1 MLGLGGLHP
10 EKYLEVVPEHKNCVL
25 VDFNPADALVRRNSL
40 IGEFD
45 LLTNS
50 PAERSPL
57 NFVDFCKSIINN
69 GADLLYI
76 YTKMQL
82 SPIRNKYITFS
93 CRTAGEQLSG
103 WQRISP
109 ELDIPRNYV
118 FINDTRCKEIGYRQ
132 YVKRIYDP
140 TRDRFLDIYRDSGDN
155 MITGLIKI
163 L

>member
-1 MLGLGGLHP
+1 MEQYLDAKIKRFTQKQLFKKITKVKTMLGLHP

-25 VDFNPADALVRRNSL
+25 VDPADALVRRNSL
-40 IGEFD
+40 IREFD

-82 SPIRNKYITFS
+82 SPIRNKYITFTFS

-103 WQRISP
+103 WQRISQN
-109 ELDIPRNYV
+109 LI
-118 FINDTRCKEIGYRQ
+118 FQEI
-132 YVKRIYDP
+132 
-140 TRDRFLDIYRDSGDN
+140 TCL
-155 MITGLIKI
+155 
-163 L
+163 

>member
-40 IGEFD
+40 IREFD

-57 NFVDFCKSIINN
+57 NFVDCDFCKSIINN

-82 SPIRNKYITFS
+82 SPIRNKYITFTFS
-93 CRTAGEQLSG
+93 CRTAGGRVITLVGTHAFEYAIHIEGVRTVTETFENGTLA
-103 WQRISP
+103 RKRFN
-109 ELDIPRNYV
+109 ELKKKP
-118 FINDTRCKEIGYRQ
+118 
-132 YVKRIYDP
+132 
-140 TRDRFLDIYRDSGDN
+140 
-155 MITGLIKI
+155 
-163 L
+163 

>member
-1 MLGLGGLHP
+1 MEQYLDAKIKRFTQKQLFKKITKVKTMLGLGGLHP

-25 VDFNPADALVRRNSL
+25 VDPADALVRRNSL

-45 LLTNS
+45 LLQRREVRLTS
-50 PAERSPL
+50 L
-57 NFVDFCKSIINN
+57 IVSIINN

-103 WQRISP
+103 WQRISQN
-109 ELDIPRNYV
+109 LI
-118 FINDTRCKEIGYRQ
+118 FQEI
-132 YVKRIYDP
+132 
-140 TRDRFLDIYRDSGDN
+140 TCL
-155 MITGLIKI
+155 
-163 L
+163 

>member
-1 MLGLGGLHP
+1 MEQYLDAKIKRFTQKQLFKKITKVKTMLGLGGLHP

-25 VDFNPADALVRRNSL
+25 VDPADALVRRNSL

-57 NFVDFCKSIINN
+57 NFVDCDFCKSIINN

-93 CRTAGEQLSG
+93 CRTAGG
-103 WQRISP
+103 
-109 ELDIPRNYV
+109 V
-118 FINDTRCKEIGYRQ
+118 VGKEFPQNLIFQ
-132 YVKRIYDP
+132 E
-140 TRDRFLDIYRDSGDN
+140 
-155 MITGLIKI
+155 ITCL
-163 L
+163 

>member
-69 GADLLYI
+69 GADIFIRRCSFLQLETSISLLVVELREWLA
-76 YTKMQL
+76 K
-82 SPIRNKYITFS
+82 NF
-93 CRTAGEQLSG
+93 
-103 WQRISP
+103 P

-118 FINDTRCKEIGYRQ
+118 FINDRQ
-132 YVKRIYDP
+132 YVKRMYDP
-140 TRDRFLDIYRDSGDN
+140 TRDRFLR
-155 MITGLIKI
+155 
-163 L
+163 

>member
-1 MLGLGGLHP
+1 M
-10 EKYLEVVPEHKNCVL
+10 KYLEVVPEHKNCVL
-25 VDFNPADALVRRNSL
+25 VDALVRRNSL

-93 CRTAGEQLSG
+93 CRTAGERLSG
-103 WQRISP
+103 WQRISQN
-109 ELDIPRNYV
+109 LI
-118 FINDTRCKEIGYRQ
+118 FQEI
-132 YVKRIYDP
+132 
-140 TRDRFLDIYRDSGDN
+140 TCL
-155 MITGLIKI
+155 
-163 L
+163 

>member
-1 MLGLGGLHP
+1 MYP
-10 EKYLEVVPEHKNCVL
+10 NIKI

-57 NFVDFCKSIINN
+57 NFVDCDFCKSIINN

-93 CRTAGEQLSG
+93 CRTAGDERTIEWLAKNF
-103 WQRISP
+103 P

-118 FINDTRCKEIGYRQ
+118 FINDVRRSSIC
-132 YVKRIYDP
+132 
-140 TRDRFLDIYRDSGDN
+140 
-155 MITGLIKI
+155 
-163 L
+163 

>member
-1 MLGLGGLHP
+1 MEQYLDAKIKRFTQKQLFKKITKVKTMLGLGGLHP

-93 CRTAGEQLSG
+93 YRTAGEQLSG
-103 WQRISP
+103 WQRISQN
-109 ELDIPRNYV
+109 LI
-118 FINDTRCKEIGYRQ
+118 FQEI
-132 YVKRIYDP
+132 
-140 TRDRFLDIYRDSGDN
+140 TCL
-155 MITGLIKI
+155 
-163 L
+163 

>member
-25 VDFNPADALVRRNSL
+25 DALVRRNSL

-57 NFVDFCKSIINN
+57 NFVDCDFCKSIINN

-93 CRTAGEQLSG
+93 CK
-103 WQRISP
+103 
-109 ELDIPRNYV
+109 N
-118 FINDTRCKEIGYRQ
+118 N
-132 YVKRIYDP
+132 
-140 TRDRFLDIYRDSGDN
+140 
-155 MITGLIKI
+155 
-163 L
+163 

>member
-1 MLGLGGLHP
+1 MEQYLDAKIKRFTQKQLFKKITKIKTMLGLHP

-40 IGEFD
+40 IREFD

-93 CRTAGEQLSG
+93 CRTIEWLAKNF
-103 WQRISP
+103 P

-118 FINDTRCKEIGYRQ
+118 FINDTRSSVC
-132 YVKRIYDP
+132 
-140 TRDRFLDIYRDSGDN
+140 
-155 MITGLIKI
+155 
-163 L
+163 